1 MPCVYLKTFSEFDAV
16 MESSKLKV
24 RPLLSASSC
33 ASPLGLP
40 DLAEGKDA
48 AILPLLKS

>member
-1 MPCVYLKTFSEFDAV
+1 MPCVYLKTLSEFDAV

-24 RPLLSASSC
+24 WPLLSASSC